1 MRVMHVSM
9 LVMLA
14 TTGCEPDCG
23 GLGAV
28 CTVIGT
34 GQAGVDLTEGG
45 RATAAPLYL
54 PQDLTFVPGGNAF
67 VSDWNNARIREYNP
81 VDGTITTA
89 VGTGVSAD
97 GPPGPALSSALN
109 HMTGMTYDG
118 NGGLYIAAFH
128 NSRVKHLDL
137 TTRTVTFDCGN
148 GMRSFTGDGGP
159 ASMAGLDLPV
169 SVAVD
174 SIGRLLIADQ
184 ANNRIR
190 RVDLD
195 GIITTVAG
203 TGLGA
208 GFDPVTER
216 PIPDCIGASI
226 DGEVDCFVDGDLAT
240 ATLNNPRGQ
249 AADPGGRISIDAND
263 IVYIA
268 DTANNAIRRL
278 DIEGNSLTTIAGL
291 GPLEGGYSG
300 DGGPAELARFNRPS
314 DLEVHPDGSIYVAD
328 TFNHC
333 IRVIRPDG
341 IVETV
346 AGVCGETGP
355 LQDGGDRLET
365 YFDRPYGLT
374 MGPDGNL
381 YVADTGHNVIRV
393 VHLVDETE

>member
-9 LVMLA
+9 LGALA
-14 TTGCEPDCG
+14 MIGGCEPECG
-23 GLGAV
+23 GPGSV

-34 GQAGVDLTEGG
+34 GEAGVDLTEGG
-45 RATAAPLYL
+45 RPTDGPLYL
-54 PQDLTFVPGGNAF
+54 PQDLTFVPGGHAF
-67 VSDWNNARIREYNP
+67 VSDWNNARIREWN
-81 VDGTITTA
+81 VEENTIATA

-97 GPPGPALSSALN
+97 GPPGPALESALN

-118 NGGLYIAAFH
+118 RGGLLIAAFH

-137 TTRTVTFDCGN
+137 TTRVVRFDCGN
-148 GMRSFTGDGGP
+148 GTRSFTGDGGP
-159 ASMAGLDLPV
+159 AATAGLDLPV
-169 SVAVD
+169 SVVVD
-174 SIGRLLIADQ
+174 STGRAIIADQ
-184 ANNRIR
+184 GNNRIR
-190 RVDLD
+190 RVELD
-195 GIITTVAG
+195 GTIYTVAG

-208 GFDPVTER
+208 GFDPETGR

-249 AADPGGRISIDAND
+249 AADPGGRLTIDADD
-263 IVYIA
+263 IVYVA

-291 GPLEGGYSG
+291 GPLEAGYSG
-300 DGGPAELARFNRPS
+300 DGGPASEARFNRPS
-314 DLEVHPDGSIYVAD
+314 DLEVQPDGSIYVAD

-346 AGVCGETGP
+346 AGVCGQTGP
-355 LQDGGDRLET
+355 LEDGRHRLET

-393 VHLVDETE
+393 VDLGVEE